1 MKTLSPDA
9 LIVAP
14 RQELIDTIVSQT
26 SQIKTQT
33 KQNEQLKSR
42 IQEIEFQLEWFKRQV
57 FGSKSERFIP
67 DDDLQTMLALGVE
80 KQAESQ
86 PVNEEITY
94 NRIKPNT
101 SDAKQ
106 GHGRG
111 IMPTHLPI
119 VDEIIEPGCETTG
132 MVRIGEEV
140 SWYYEMKP
148 GSLFVKRIIRPK
160 YSLEKNDGVVIG
172 ELPALPVEK
181 GNAGPGLMT
190 QVVIDKYVYHMP
202 LDRQRKKFKN
212 EYSVEFSESWLC
224 DIVKNTG
231 FWIEPVHKAYIEKI
245 ITSSYL
251 QADET
256 PILVL
261 TKDNKGRTHR
271 GYFWVYYDPLNRI
284 VIFDYRENRSGSG
297 PSEFLKDFKGT
308 LQIDGYEGYNSIITS
323 QGLSRAACMDHVR
336 RRFEKALEY
345 DKERATYVLEK
356 MKSWYEVERIAREQ
370 HYSLE
375 QRFTDRRE
383 KTVPSMRE
391 FKNWLVKTLTEVL
404 PKSPMGVAVTY
415 ALNQW
420 PYFEPFMTDPRIEIS
435 NILIENAIRP
445 VAIGRKNY
453 LFNGS
458 HDAARRAAMI
468 YSLVSTAKLHD
479 TDPFIYIKDLLTK
492 LPSSKSNEIGQF
504 LMPDWKAPQKDK

>member
-14 RQELIDTIVSQT
+14 RQELIDTIVSQQA
-26 SQIKTQT
+26 QIDQF
-33 KQNEQLKSR
+33 KSH
-42 IQEIEFQLEWFKRQV
+42 IQEIEFQIEWFKRQM
-57 FGSKSERFIP
+57 FGSKSEKFIP
-67 DDDLQTMLALGVE
+67 DDDFQTMLELGIE
-80 KQAESQ
+80 KSSD
-86 PVNEEITY
+86 PKSVIEEITY
-94 NRIKPNT
+94 NRNKNNT
-101 SDAKQ
+101 TDSKQ

-111 IMPTHLPI
+111 NMPTHLPI
-119 VDEIIEPGCETTG
+119 VDEIIEPDCDITG
-132 MVRIGEEV
+132 MVRMGEEI

-160 YSLEKNDGVVIG
+160 YALSGNDGVLVG

-181 GNAGPGLMT
+181 GNAGPGFMT
-190 QVVIDKYVYHMP
+190 QVAIDKYVYHIP

-212 EYSVEFSESWLC
+212 EYSVDFSESWLC
-224 DIVKNTG
+224 DIIKSVG
-231 FWIEPVHKAYIEKI
+231 FWIEPVYKAYAERI
-245 ITSSYL
+245 IASSYL

-256 PILVL
+256 PIPVL
-261 TKDNKGRTHR
+261 TKDNKGKTHR
-271 GYFWVYYDPLNRI
+271 GYFWVYHDPLNRI
-284 VIFDYRENRSGSG
+284 VIFDYRESRSAKG

-308 LQIDGYEGYNSIITS
+308 LQIDGYEGYNDIIS
-323 QGLSRAACMDHVR
+323 NQVLARAACMDHVR

-345 DKERATYVLEK
+345 DKERATYALDK
-356 MKSWYEVERIAREQ
+356 MKSWYELERNARELKC
-370 HYSLE
+370 SLE
-375 QRFTDRRE
+375 QRFSERLE
-383 KTVPSMRE
+383 KTVPVMSE
-391 FKNWLVKTLTEVL
+391 FKNWLSKTLTEVL
-404 PKSPMGVAVTY
+404 PKSPMGIAVSY

-420 PYFEPFMTDPRIEIS
+420 PYFKPFMTDARIEIS

-479 TDPFIYIKDLLTK
+479 FDPFIYMKDLLTK
-492 LPSSKSNEIGQF
+492 LPSSKTSEIGQF
-504 LMPDWKAPQKDK
+504 LIPDWKVTQKDK